1 MGLTTKFLMHPEAT
15 YLVINLC
22 EGHYGSSQRGRV
34 SLTRVGFTYIDDEP
48 YAIDLDTAE
57 VLGEMN
63 EIATTAYDRWKPEY
77 SYTSPMKEAA
87 YHGFVFGSP
96 SPRSSRTFDKWVLP
110 LTGPALQHAAFR
122 RQAEFATDI
131 LLGKVPAIETL
142 LALDTVNAEIE
153 QEDDRQEAIVRSV
166 IDEAV
171 AQYVPAEWDAELV
184 RLMES
189 MDWTFDYADRPNSA
203 FYDQRQQIERRLH
216 ALPLEVA
223 IAFLHSRRTCGST
236 PTVSSGPTRRREGCG
251 VSPAHRRRSE
261 DRRKIHHVQE
271 LLTDNKVLF
280 DQDLAGHESVTW
292 LDGDEIV
299 KALAFRNPTP
309 ILVGPG
315 RLLSQNDL

>member
-1 MGLTTKFLMHPEAT
+1 MIDARIDTAIAILRSLESRQYKIGQARWQAVRDANEVLAAQYKNTPWGVMGLTTKFLIHPEAT
-15 YLVINLC
+15 YLVVNLC

-63 EIATTAYDRWKPEY
+63 EIATTAYDRWKPDY
-77 SYTSPMKEAA
+77 SYTSPMKDAA

-96 SPRSSRTFDKWVLP
+96 SPRSSLTFDKWVLP
-110 LTGPALQHAAFR
+110 LTGPALQHAAFQ

-142 LALDTVNAEIE
+142 LALDTVNAEIN
-153 QEDDRQEAIVRSV
+153 QEDDRQEAIVRAV

-184 RLMES
+184 RLMET

-203 FYDQRQQIERRLH
+203 CYDQRDQIERRLK

-223 IAFLHSRRTCGST
+223 IAFLH
-236 PTVSSGPTRRREGCG
+236 V
-251 VSPAHRRRSE
+251 PAHMW
-261 DRRKIHHVQE
+261 QY
-271 LLTDNKVLF
+271 
-280 DQDLAGHESVTW
+280 AY
-292 LDGDEIV
+292 
-299 KALAFRNPTP
+299 
-309 ILVGPG
+309 
-315 RLLSQNDL
+315 RLLRNHPEALKAAA

>member
-1 MGLTTKFLMHPEAT
+1 MGLTTKFLVHPEAT

-34 SLTRVGFTYIDDEP
+34 SLTRVGFTYIEDEP
-48 YAIDLDTAE
+48 YAIDIDTAE

-63 EIATTAYDRWKPEY
+63 EIATTAYDRWKHEY
-77 SYTSPMKEAA
+77 SYSSPMKEAA

-96 SPRSSRTFDKWVLP
+96 SPRSSRTFDKWVFP

-153 QEDDRQEAIVRSV
+153 QEDDRQEAIIRAV

-189 MDWTFDYADRPNSA
+189 MDWTFDYADRPNGA
-203 FYDQRQQIERRLH
+203 FYDQRRQIERRLH
-216 ALPLEVA
+216 VLPLEVA
-223 IAFLHSRRTCGST
+223 IAFLH
-236 PTVSSGPTRRREGCG
+236 V
-251 VSPAHRRRSE
+251 PAHMW
-261 DRRKIHHVQE
+261 KYAYH
-271 LLTDNKVLF
+271 LLRNHPE
-280 DQDLAGHESVTW
+280 AM
-292 LDGDEIV
+292 
-299 KALAFRNPTP
+299 KAAA
-309 ILVGPG
+309 
-315 RLLSQNDL
+315 

>member
-1 MGLTTKFLMHPEAT
+1 MIDARIDTAIAILRSLESRQYKIGQARWQAVRDANEVMAAQYKNTPWGVMGLTTKFLMHPEAT

-48 YAIDLDTAE
+48 YAIDIDTAE

-131 LLGKVPAIETL
+131 LLGKVPASRPCWLSIPSMP
-142 LALDTVNAEIE
+142 
-153 QEDDRQEAIVRSV
+153 RSTRRT
-166 IDEAV
+166 IAR
-171 AQYVPAEWDAELV
+171 
-184 RLMES
+184 RLS
-189 MDWTFDYADRPNSA
+189 SAPSSTRRSLSTSRPN
-203 FYDQRQQIERRLH
+203 
-216 ALPLEVA
+216 
-223 IAFLHSRRTCGST
+223 GT
-236 PTVSSGPTRRREGCG
+236 PSSSVSWRPWTG
-251 VSPAHRRRSE
+251 RS
-261 DRRKIHHVQE
+261 I
-271 LLTDNKVLF
+271 
-280 DQDLAGHESVTW
+280 
-292 LDGDEIV
+292 
-299 KALAFRNPTP
+299 TP
-309 ILVGPG
+309 IGRTARSTISATNRASPQGPAA
-315 RLLSQNDL
+315 